1 MPIYK
6 ANDILS
12 MQDNPR
18 DFSKVDRKVRMRLR
32 TRGLPVRPAAIRVRD
47 FEEITCPLSAEWA
60 RSEAARCI
68 HCPDPAPCYKACPA
82 QNDISQAMWLIEQG
96 KFLEAAQVYHQTSS
110 MPEICG
116 RVCPTERLCEGAC
129 VRSKKNGRTIPLG
142 ALEAFVADYER
153 QTVGITL
160 PVAKPIGAKV
170 AIIGAG
176 PAGLTCAEQLA
187 RRGHWVT
194 IFDARPAPGGLLT
207 YGIPSFK
214 LSKSVVLTKWGDL
227 RRAGVSFVGN
237 TYIGKARTI
246 NDLLA
251 EGYEAVF
258 IGVGVGSDIT
268 MNAPGEDLPGVYKA
282 TEFLVRANVDTAL
295 LPPEMRKRPE
305 VGERVVVIGAGDTA
319 MDCLRTALRI
329 GAREVTCLYRRNRKA
344 MPSRGR
350 DLKLALEEGAKFQFY
365 TQPIR
370 FIAGEDGRL
379 AQIEC
384 LRTRLDGRDAS
395 GRRRPIPV
403 AGTNFIVEADTVV
416 LALGYRP
423 DPTISATTPGLKA
436 RNWGLIIAD
445 PETGATT
452 RFGLFVGG
460 DIVTGPNLVVTA
472 MVAGRRA
479 AATIDAYLS

>member
-1 MPIYK
+1 
-6 ANDILS
+6 
-12 MQDNPR
+12 
-18 DFSKVDRKVRMRLR
+18 MRLR

-214 LSKSVVLTKWGDL
+214 LSKSVVLTKWGICD
-227 RRAGVSFVGN
+227 
-237 TYIGKARTI
+237 
-246 NDLLA
+246 
-251 EGYEAVF
+251 
-258 IGVGVGSDIT
+258 
-268 MNAPGEDLPGVYKA
+268 APGYRLWGTLTSAKPGRL
-282 TEFLVRANVDTAL
+282 T
-295 LPPEMRKRPE
+295 
-305 VGERVVVIGAGDTA
+305 
-319 MDCLRTALRI
+319 
-329 GAREVTCLYRRNRKA
+329 TCLQ
-344 MPSRGR
+344 RGMR
-350 DLKLALEEGAKFQFY
+350 LFLLE
-365 TQPIR
+365 
-370 FIAGEDGRL
+370 
-379 AQIEC
+379 
-384 LRTRLDGRDAS
+384 
-395 GRRRPIPV
+395 
-403 AGTNFIVEADTVV
+403 
-416 LALGYRP
+416 
-423 DPTISATTPGLKA
+423 SA
-436 RNWGLIIAD
+436 
-445 PETGATT
+445 
-452 RFGLFVGG
+452 
-460 DIVTGPNLVVTA
+460 
-472 MVAGRRA
+472 
-479 AATIDAYLS
+479 